1 MKEFSVDLEK
11 NLSLIVGKNNS
22 GKTSLLQLLNT
33 MLNGTEPTY
42 NDINLDYRKVLWKL
56 ISASEEAK
64 EEDYKED
71 GICI

>member
-1 MKEFSVDLEK
+1 MEK

>member
-56 ISASEEAK
+56 ILASEEAK